1 MVMTLTYLIRKKS
14 CARQYDCPSSSCAK
28 CIDEKF
34 KATTL
39 HRQDIRARFDR
50 ILNSAKKTNEAKTR
64 TYLSESSLFGAI
76 ALNTQVNMVEPR
88 VQS

>member
-50 ILNSAKKTNEAKTR
+50 ILNSAKRTNETKTR
-64 TYLSESSLFGAI
+64 AYLSESSLFAAI